1 MDRWITL
8 SITVNSEGLFGAVV
22 MQERERE
29 MVRAQSARLK
39 LEPEDL
45 TYEPS
50 RKPDFSVWC
59 DDYEMMKRVEVEVGY
74 VLKEYVG

>member
-1 MDRWITL
+1 
-8 SITVNSEGLFGAVV
+8 
-22 MQERERE
+22 

-45 TYEPS
+45 TYGPS

-59 DDYEMMKRVEVEVGY
+59 DDYEMKRVEVEVGY
-74 VLKEYVG
+74 VLKELCGVKG